1 MAAMKIDPITL
12 EVVQNGLLTITKEM
26 DFVIARTARS
36 VLWQESGDY
45 STAILAPN
53 GDMISQGP
61 NGIPVHLGTMP
72 QSVQNALAKVGVET
86 LEPGDVIWNNDP
98 YSGSNHVPDVLLVKP
113 IFYDGAVVAI
123 SAVRGHWLD
132 IGGSTPGS
140 YSTINRDIYGEGFR
154 LPPTKLFRR
163 GVMNE
168 DLFNAILANV
178 RLAEERRAD
187 FEAQMAG
194 LNLGERRVMA
204 LCEKYGRET
213 FSNCLDEILRR
224 SEALV
229 RLEIRKM
236 PNGVYRA
243 SDILDGDEIDRKQI
257 NFNVTVTIRDEELEI
272 DFSGTDPQATGGIN
286 ASYAVTC
293 SATYYTIKTLTN
305 PEIPAN
311 SGSYRPI
318 KVIAPEGTV
327 VNPIFPAPVVQGNH
341 ETGSRVVDVLY
352 RAFAQAIPD
361 KVIAGV
367 TGSASAIVVGGETYA
382 DNARKK
388 RYLQLQPI
396 DGGRGACVGSDGI
409 NAIRCGV
416 INAKNQPI
424 EIMESRS
431 PIVVDRWELA
441 ADSGGAGQYRGGCAV
456 TMEFRIKSGTAIV
469 TTLSDRGTTGPY
481 GLFGG
486 EEGRKCGLSLTRN
499 GTTNSLFSKST
510 VLIEAGDVFRFEAA
524 GGGGVGNPLLRDPDA
539 VIKDVKNGYV
549 TVAAART
556 VYGLEVDPQTL
567 RAAPTPERRAQ
578 EIAKSSDGRVLREAA
593 SQNP

>member
-1 MAAMKIDPITL
+1 MASIVDPITL

-45 STAILAPN
+45 STAILAPD

-72 QSVQNALAKVGVET
+72 QSVQHALAKIGVDS
-86 LEPGDVIWNNDP
+86 LEPGDIIWNNDP

-113 IFYDGAVVAI
+113 IFHQGAIVAI

-140 YSTINRDIYGEGFR
+140 YSTLNRDIYGEGFR

-163 GVMNE
+163 GVINE

-187 FEAQMAG
+187 FDAQMAG
-194 LNLGERRVMA
+194 LNLGERRVLA
-204 LCEKYGRET
+204 LCEKYGQET
-213 FSNCLDEILRR
+213 FRNCLKEILHR
-224 SEALV
+224 SEALI
-229 RLEIRKM
+229 RREIRKM
-236 PNGVYRA
+236 PNGIYHATDV
-243 SDILDGDEIDRKQI
+243 LDGDEIDRKPI
-257 NFNVTVTIRDEELEI
+257 NVAVTVTIRDDDLEI
-272 DFSGTDPQATGGIN
+272 DFTGSGPQATGGIN

-305 PEIPAN
+305 PEIAAN

-318 KVIAPEGTV
+318 KVIAPEGSV

-367 TGSASAIVVGGETYA
+367 TGSASAIVIGGEITEG
-382 DNARKK
+382 NQRKK

-396 DGGRGACVGSDGI
+396 DGGRGACANGDGI
-409 NAIRCGV
+409 NAVRCGV

-424 EIMESRS
+424 EVMESRS
-431 PIVVDRWELA
+431 PVLIQKWELA
-441 ADSGGAGQYRGGCAV
+441 PDSGGAV
-456 TMEFRIKSGTAIV
+456 
-469 TTLSDRGTTGPY
+469 
-481 GLFGG
+481 
-486 EEGRKCGLSLTRN
+486 
-499 GTTNSLFSKST
+499 
-510 VLIEAGDVFRFEAA
+510 
-524 GGGGVGNPLLRDPDA
+524 
-539 VIKDVKNGYV
+539 
-549 TVAAART
+549 
-556 VYGLEVDPQTL
+556 
-567 RAAPTPERRAQ
+567 
-578 EIAKSSDGRVLREAA
+578 
-593 SQNP
+593 

>member
-1 MAAMKIDPITL
+1 MARLDPITL

-45 STAILAPN
+45 STAILTPN
-53 GDMISQGP
+53 GDMVSQGP

-72 QSVQNALAKVGVET
+72 QSVQHALAKVGVET

-113 IFYDGAVVAI
+113 IFHDGKVIAI

-140 YSTINRDIYGEGFR
+140 YSTTNRDIYGEGFR

-163 GVMNE
+163 GVLNE

-178 RLAEERRAD
+178 RLPEERRAD
-187 FEAQMAG
+187 FQAQLAG
-194 LNLGERRVMA
+194 LNLGEKRVHT
-204 LCEKYGRET
+204 LCDKYGHAT
-213 FSNCLDEILRR
+213 IVDCLDEILRR

-229 RLEIRKM
+229 RSEIRKM
-236 PNGVYRA
+236 PKGVYRA
-243 SDILDGDEIDRKQI
+243 SDVLDGDEIDRKPI
-257 NFNVTVTIRDEELEI
+257 NVVVTVTIKDEDLEI
-272 DFSGTDPQATGGIN
+272 DFTGSDPQATGGIN

-293 SATYYTIKTLTN
+293 SATYYTIKTLTS
-305 PEIPAN
+305 PDIPAN

-318 KVIAPEGTV
+318 KVIAPPGTC

-352 RAFAQAIPD
+352 RAFAQAIPE

-367 TGSASAIVVGGETYA
+367 TGSASALVIGGEYFESN
-382 DNARKK
+382 DRRK
-388 RYLQLQPI
+388 RYLLIQPI
-396 DGGRGACVGSDGI
+396 DGGKGACATGDGI

-424 EIMESRS
+424 EVMESRS
-431 PIVVDRWELA
+431 PVLVERWELA
-441 ADSGGAGQYRGGCAV
+441 PDSGGAGKYRGGCAV
-456 TMEFRIKSGTAIV
+456 TMEFRIKAGTAVV
-469 TTLSDRGTTGPY
+469 TSLSDRGTTGPY

-486 EEGRKCGLSLTRN
+486 QEGRKCSLSLSRK
-499 GTTNSLFSKST
+499 GTTTNLFSKST
-510 VLIEAGDVFRFEAA
+510 VVVNPGDLFRFEAA
-524 GGGGVGNPLLRDPDA
+524 GGGGMGNPLERSPDA
-539 VIKDVKNGYV
+539 VRADVDNGYV
-549 TVAAART
+549 TTAAAKT
-556 VYGLEVDPQTL
+556 AYGFEIDPRSGEAKAGGERVRHL
-567 RAAPTPERRAQ
+567 ASVGRA
-578 EIAKSSDGRVLREAA
+578 
-593 SQNP
+593 

>member
-1 MAAMKIDPITL
+1 MARLAVDPITL
-12 EVVQNGLLTITKEM
+12 EVVQNALLTITREM

-45 STAILAPN
+45 STAILAAD
-53 GDMISQGP
+53 GDMVSQGP

-72 QSVQNALAKVGVET
+72 QSVQHALARVGFDS

-113 IFYDGAVVAI
+113 IFHEGAVVAI

-140 YSTINRDIYGEGFR
+140 YSTHNRDIYGEGFR

-163 GVMNE
+163 GVLNE

-187 FEAQMAG
+187 FQAQMAG
-194 LNLGERRVMA
+194 LNLGERRVLA
-204 LCEKYGRET
+204 LCDKYGHGVFRD
-213 FSNCLDEILRR
+213 CMHEILAR

-229 RLEIRKM
+229 RMEIRKM

-243 SDILDGDEIDRKQI
+243 SDVLDGDEIDRKPI
-257 NFNVTVTIRDEELEI
+257 NVRVVVTIDDEDLEI
-272 DFSGTDPQATGGIN
+272 DFAGSDPQATGGIN

-293 SATYYTIKTLTN
+293 SATYYAIKTLTS
-305 PEIPAN
+305 PDIPAN

-318 KVIAPEGTV
+318 KVIAPPGSV

-352 RAFAQAIPD
+352 RAFAQAIPH

-367 TGSASAIVVGGETYA
+367 TGSASAIVIGGETLE
-382 DNARKK
+382 DNQRKK
-388 RYLQLQPI
+388 DYLLIQPI
-396 DGGRGACVGSDGI
+396 DGGRGACEGGDGI

-424 EIMESRS
+424 EVMESRS
-431 PIVVDRWELA
+431 PVIVESWEIA
-441 ADSGGAGQYRGGCAV
+441 PDSGGAGRYRGGCAV
-456 TMEFRIKSGTAIV
+456 TMEFRIKSGSAIV
-469 TTLSDRGTTGPY
+469 TTLCDRGTTGPY

-486 EEGRKCGLSLTRN
+486 QEGRKCGLSLLHQ
-499 GTTNSLFSKST
+499 GSSTNLFSKST
-510 VLIEAGDVFRFEAA
+510 VVMQPGDRFRFEAA
-524 GGGGVGNPLLRDPDA
+524 GGGGLGNPLLRDPNA
-539 VIKDVKNGYV
+539 VIEDVDNGYV
-549 TVAAART
+549 TPERARML
-556 VYGLEVDPQTL
+556 YGLEIDTRTGTAVPTGERQNCEPD
-567 RAAPTPERRAQ
+567 AAA
-578 EIAKSSDGRVLREAA
+578 
-593 SQNP
+593 

>member
-1 MAAMKIDPITL
+1 MAAVDPITL
-12 EVVQNGLLTITKEM
+12 EVVQNGLLTITREM
-26 DFVIARTARS
+26 DFLIARTARS

-45 STAILAPN
+45 STAILAPD
-53 GDMISQGP
+53 GDMVAQGP

-72 QSVQNALAKVGVET
+72 QSVQHALAKVGVAT

-113 IFYDGAVVAI
+113 IFHEGVVVAI

-140 YSTINRDIYGEGFR
+140 YSTTNRDIYGEGFR

-163 GVMNE
+163 GVLNE

-178 RLAEERRAD
+178 RMAEERRAD
-187 FEAQMAG
+187 FQAQMAG
-194 LNLGERRVMA
+194 LNLGERRVLA
-204 LCEKYGRET
+204 LCEKYGRTT
-213 FSNCLDEILRR
+213 FSRCLEQILRR

-236 PNGVYRA
+236 PNGVYHA
-243 SDILDGDEIDRKQI
+243 SDVLDGDEIDRKQI
-257 NFNVTVTIRDEELEI
+257 NVRVAVTIRDEDLEI
-272 DFSGTDPQATGGIN
+272 DFAGSDPQATGGIN

-293 SATYYTIKTLTN
+293 SATYYAIKTLTS
-305 PEIPAN
+305 PDIPAN

-318 KVIAPEGTV
+318 KVVAPEGSV
-327 VNPIFPAPVVQGNH
+327 VNPVFPAAVVQGNH

-367 TGSASAIVVGGETYA
+367 TGSASAIVIGGETLES
-382 DNARKK
+382 NERKR
-388 RYLQLQPI
+388 RYLLIQPI
-396 DGGRGACVGSDGI
+396 DGGRGACNGGDGI

-424 EIMESRS
+424 EVMESRS
-431 PIVVDRWELA
+431 PVFVDRWELA
-441 ADSGGAGQYRGGCAV
+441 PDSGGAGKYRGGCAV

-486 EEGRKCGLSLTRN
+486 HEGRKCGLSLSRN
-499 GTTNSLFSKST
+499 GAVTSLFSKST
-510 VLIEAGDVFRFEAA
+510 VVMQAGDVFRFEAA
-524 GGGGVGNPLLRDPDA
+524 GGGGMGDPLLRDAQA
-539 VIKDVKNGYV
+539 VIEDVNNGYV
-549 TVAAART
+549 SPAGAKSL
-556 VYGLEVDPQTL
+556 YGLEIDPKTL
-567 RAAPTPERRAQ
+567 AAVPASERRNRAAGSEL
-578 EIAKSSDGRVLREAA
+578 DNL
-593 SQNP
+593 

>member
-1 MAAMKIDPITL
+1 MARLDPITL

-45 STAILAPN
+45 STAILTPS
-53 GDMISQGP
+53 GDMVSQGP

-72 QSVQNALAKVGVET
+72 QSVQHALAMVGVDT
-86 LEPGDVIWNNDP
+86 LEPGDIIWNNDP

-113 IFYDGAVVAI
+113 IFHEGKVVAI

-140 YSTINRDIYGEGFR
+140 YSTTNRDIYGEGFR

-163 GVMNE
+163 GVLNH

-178 RLAEERRAD
+178 RLPEERRAD
-187 FEAQMAG
+187 FQAQLAG
-194 LNLGERRVMA
+194 LNLGEKRVLT
-204 LCEKYGRET
+204 LCEKYGRGT
-213 FSNCLDEILRR
+213 IVGCLDEILRR

-229 RLEIRKM
+229 RSEIRKM
-236 PNGVYRA
+236 PNGIYRA
-243 SDILDGDEIDRKQI
+243 SDILDGDEIDRKPI
-257 NFNVTVTIRDEELEI
+257 NVVVTVTIKDEDLEI
-272 DFSGTDPQATGGIN
+272 DFTGSDPQATGGIN

-293 SATYYTIKTLTN
+293 SATYYTIKTLTS
-305 PEIPAN
+305 PDIPAN

-318 KVIAPEGTV
+318 KVIAPPGSV

-367 TGSASAIVVGGETYA
+367 TGSASALVIGGEYFES
-382 DNARKK
+382 NERRK
-388 RYLQLQPI
+388 RYLLIQPI
-396 DGGRGACVGSDGI
+396 DGGKGACATGDGI

-424 EIMESRS
+424 EVMESRS
-431 PIVVDRWELA
+431 PVLVERWELD

-456 TMEFRIKSGTAIV
+456 TMEFRIKSGTAVV
-469 TTLSDRGTTGPY
+469 TSLSDRGTTGPY

-486 EEGRKCGLSLTRN
+486 HEGRKCSLSLLHN
-499 GTTNSLFSKST
+499 GTTTNLFSKST
-510 VLIEAGDVFRFEAA
+510 VVVNPGDLFRFEAA
-524 GGGGVGNPLLRDPDA
+524 GGGGMGSPLSRDAGA
-539 VIKDVKNGYV
+539 VVADVDNGYV
-549 TVAAART
+549 TMAAARAI
-556 VYGLEVDPQTL
+556 YGLDVDPHSGTAKPTGERARQA
-567 RAAPTPERRAQ
+567 AAPTRR
-578 EIAKSSDGRVLREAA
+578 
-593 SQNP
+593 

>member
-1 MAAMKIDPITL
+1 MAPLAVDPITL
-12 EVVQNGLLTITKEM
+12 EVVQNGLLTITREM
-26 DFVIARTARS
+26 DFIIARTARS

-45 STAILAPN
+45 STAVLAPN
-53 GDMISQGP
+53 GDMVAQGP

-72 QSVQNALAKVGVET
+72 QSVQHALAKVGVDS

-178 RLAEERRAD
+178 RLSEERRAD
-187 FEAQMAG
+187 FQAQMAG
-194 LNLGERRVMA
+194 LELGERRVLA
-204 LCEKYGRET
+204 LCEKYGQAT
-213 FSNCLDEILRR
+213 FGNCLSEILRR

-243 SDILDGDEIDRKQI
+243 CDVLDGDEIDRKPI
-257 NFNVTVTIRDEELEI
+257 NVVVTVTIKDEDLEI
-272 DFSGTDPQATGGIN
+272 DFTGTDPQATGGIN
-286 ASYAVTC
+286 APYAVTC
-293 SATYYTIKTLTN
+293 SATYYAIKTLTS
-305 PEIPAN
+305 PDIAAN

-318 KVIAPEGTV
+318 KVIAPEGSV

-352 RAFAQAIPD
+352 QAFAQAIPEQ
-361 KVIAGV
+361 VIAGV
-367 TGSASAIVVGGETYA
+367 TGSASALVIGGETLES
-382 DNARKK
+382 NQRKK
-388 RYLQLQPI
+388 RYLLIQPI
-396 DGGRGACVGSDGI
+396 DGGRGACAGGDGI

-424 EIMESRS
+424 EVMESRAPVFVES
-431 PIVVDRWELA
+431 WELA
-441 ADSGGAGQYRGGCAV
+441 PDSGGAGRYRGGCAV
-456 TMEFRIKSGTAIV
+456 TMEFRIRGGTAIV

-486 EEGRKCGLSLTRN
+486 EEGRKCGLSLSRN
-499 GTTNSLFSKST
+499 GCASSLFSKST
-510 VLIEAGDVFRFEAA
+510 VVMQPGDVFRFEAA
-524 GGGGVGNPLLRDPDA
+524 GGGGMGSPLLREAKA
-539 VIKDVKNGYV
+539 VIDDVDNGYV
-549 TVAAART
+549 TPAAAKT
-556 VYGLEVDPQTL
+556 LYGLEINPKTL
-567 RAAPTPERRAQ
+567 TAVPTPERR
-578 EIAKSSDGRVLREAA
+578 SCEAG
-593 SQNP
+593 QDR

>member
-1 MAAMKIDPITL
+1 MAAVNPITL

-26 DFVIARTARS
+26 DFIIARTARS

-53 GDMISQGP
+53 GDMVAQGP

-72 QSVQNALAKVGVET
+72 QSVQCALAKVGADT

-113 IFYDGAVVAI
+113 IFYDGQVVAI

-140 YSTINRDIYGEGFR
+140 YSTHNRDIYGEGFR

-163 GVMNE
+163 GVLNE

-194 LNLGERRVMA
+194 LNLGERRVAA
-204 LCEKYGRET
+204 LCEKYGRAT
-213 FSNCLDEILRR
+213 LGSCLEDILRR

-243 SDILDGDEIDRKQI
+243 NDVLDGDEIDRRPI
-257 NFNVTVTIRDEELEI
+257 NLRVAVTIRDDDLEI
-272 DFSGTDPQATGGIN
+272 DFTGSDPQATGGIN

-293 SATYYTIKTLTN
+293 SATYYAIKSLTS

-318 KVIAPEGTV
+318 KVVAPEGSV
-327 VNPIFPAPVVQGNH
+327 INAAFPAPVVQGNH

-352 RAFAQAIPD
+352 QAFAQAIPD

-367 TGSASAIVVGGETYA
+367 TGSASAIVIGGETSES
-382 DNARKK
+382 NERKK
-388 RYLQLQPI
+388 RYLLIQPI
-396 DGGRGACVGSDGI
+396 DGGRGACNGGDGI

-424 EIMESRS
+424 EVMESRS
-431 PIVVDRWELA
+431 PVIVDRWELEP
-441 ADSGGAGQYRGGCAV
+441 DSGGAGRFRGGCAV
-456 TMEFRIKSGTAIV
+456 TMEFRIKSGSAIV

-486 EEGRKCGLSLTRN
+486 HEGRKCGLSLSRN
-499 GTTNSLFSKST
+499 GAATNLFSKST
-510 VLIEAGDVFRFEAA
+510 VLMQVGDVFRFEAA
-524 GGGGVGNPLLRDPDA
+524 GGGGMGDPLLRGSQA
-539 VIKDVKNGYV
+539 VIEDVENGYV
-549 TVAAART
+549 SPAAAKSL
-556 VYGLEVDPQTL
+556 YGLDIDPKTL
-567 RAAPTPERRAQ
+567 AAMPASERRNRTSRTQ
-578 EIAKSSDGRVLREAA
+578 T
-593 SQNP
+593 